1 MLLYKKIEIPN
12 FEIISEEIITL
23 VQPQISQNLRFWDLS
38 LLTFSNYTP
47 VFFNYLKTHFYKFPI
62 LFRFYNTP
70 PFSKLGPHIDNVPTA
85 LNRIGFN
92 LPLLGTKNTSM
103 SYYDTP
109 KDNLQISYTGFA
121 NMPTQLIKNN
131 ERLVLV
137 DSVEIDKPTLLRTDA
152 IHGVDNPNAT
162 YRLIL
167 GMKFIGTTF
176 ESVYR
181 FDL

>member
-70 PFSKLGPHIDNVPTA
+70 PYGMLGPHIDNLTTA
-85 LNRIGFN
+85 PNKIGFN
-92 LPLLGTKNTSM
+92 IPLSGTKNTFM
-103 SYYDTP
+103 NYYTTP
-109 KDNLQISYTGFA
+109 QDNLDITHDGGFGAPAQI
-121 NMPTQLIKNN
+121 IKDK
-131 ERLVLV
+131 EKLMLV
-137 DSVEIDKPTLLRTDA
+137 DSLEIDQPTLLRTDI
-152 IHGVDNPNAT
+152 IHEVVNPNLT
-162 YRLIL
+162 YRLVL
-167 GMKFIGTTF
+167 GMKFVGTTF
-176 ESVYR
+176 EDVYR